1 VVVDMPDQALIA
13 LMGETG
19 TGKTTFANRATNSE
33 AFLVGTGLRSCTSEI
48 QVSPPFLVDGHPVV
62 LIDTPGF
69 NDTVTDDADI
79 LKSISAFLA
88 MVYEGEV
95 KLAGV
100 IYFHRVSDERW
111 RRSDTRSL
119 GWLKR
124 ICGESTLK
132 NVVIV
137 TNMWGNVTPETGAA
151 REQQLA
157 AEFVKPVLDRGA
169 QLHRHY
175 DTTESTHQIIQSIL
189 KNHRA
194 PLQVQLEL
202 IDEKREFDRTTV
214 GKEINREVDE
224 STRKLGGQIEELQD
238 ALMTV
243 KGREKET
250 RSQLE
255 AEIAEL
261 RAKIDKLTN
270 WSRSMNVDFERFKAE
285 AFERFGFL
293 LTPAGVGV
301 GVGAFGVSYLIMW
314 CLGLSCTVC

>member
-19 TGKTTFANRATNSE
+19 SGKTTFANRAMNSE
-33 AFLVGTGLRSCTSEI
+33 AFLVGKNLRSCTSEI

-69 NDTVTDDADI
+69 NDTVMDDADI

-88 MVYEGEV
+88 MVYEGKV

-111 RRSDTRSL
+111 RGSDTRSIA
-119 GWLKR
+119 WLKR
-124 ICGESTLK
+124 ICGEATLR

-157 AEFVKPVLDRGA
+157 AEFVKPILDRGA
-169 QLHRHY
+169 QLHRHH
-175 DTTESTHQIIQSIL
+175 DTTESAHQIIQAIL

-194 PLQVQLEL
+194 PLQVQQEL
-202 IDEKREFDRTTV
+202 VDEKRKFDRTTV
-214 GKEINREVDE
+214 GREINREVDE
-224 STRKLGGQIEELQD
+224 STKELAGRIEELQD
-238 ALMTV
+238 ALKTV
-243 KGREKET
+243 RGREKET
-250 RSQLE
+250 RSRRE

-261 RAKIDKLTN
+261 RVKIDKLTN
-270 WSRSMNVDFERFKAE
+270 ESRNMNTDYERMKAE
-285 AFERFGFL
+285 AANRFGFL
-293 LTPAGVGV
+293 LKPVGV
-301 GVGAFGVSYLIMW
+301 GVGISFLVVGAVW
-314 CLGLSCTVC
+314 CLSRLLV